1 MNKDG
6 RNDTALM
13 ANEAINIGVGTGRAF
28 PISLAR
34 FLTSLAY
41 PLSSLAPSPLSVCFL
56 RYWSR
61 TIAQQW
67 CTLKRGED
75 WVHHTCSTSM
85 LFPMLEAVMS
95 PLYLR
100 NVEIQS
106 LRVGN
111 TWYVMEWLWSIS
123 SWGNIRHIH
132 SLHHIPYLTNI
143 LTKLNLHTSLFLL

>member
-6 RNDTALM
+6 LNDTALM
-13 ANEAINIGVGTGRAF
+13 ANKAINTSIGTRRA
-28 PISLAR
+28 
-34 FLTSLAY
+34 
-41 PLSSLAPSPLSVCFL
+41 
-56 RYWSR
+56 WGGG
-61 TIAQQW
+61 
-67 CTLKRGED
+67 LKRGD
-75 WVHHTCSTSM
+75 DRVHLTCSTSM

-123 SWGNIRHIH
+123 SWGNIRQIH
-132 SLHHIPYLTNI
+132 SLHHIPYSTNI
-143 LTKLNLHTSLFLL
+143 STKLNLHTSLFFAKVLVKKMLMFYDHFYTCIDNTCNFNS